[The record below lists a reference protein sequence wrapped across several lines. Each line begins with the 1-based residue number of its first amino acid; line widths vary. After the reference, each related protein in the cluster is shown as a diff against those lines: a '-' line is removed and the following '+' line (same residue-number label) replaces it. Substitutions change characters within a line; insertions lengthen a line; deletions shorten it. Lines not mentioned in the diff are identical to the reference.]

1 MKIKILVN
9 FNGNVEGQSLP
20 FKVGEEV
27 DIPEQDAM
35 QFVRARY
42 AKLIVDA
49 PAIKIVHKPEEKGRK
64 AHVK

>member
-9 FNGNVEGQSLP
+9 FNGNVEGESLP

-27 DIPEQDAM
+27 DIPEQDAI

-42 AKLIVDA
+42 AQLIVDA
-49 PAIKIVHKPEEKGRK
+49 PAVKIMGKPKETGRK

>member
-27 DIPEQDAM
+27 DIPEQDAT
-35 QFVRARY
+35 QFVRARF
-42 AKLIVDA
+42 ARLIVDE
-49 PAIKIVHKPEEKGRK
+49 PAVKIVGKPKQRGGK